1 MIRRHHP
8 LFAAKRNDSRSRIH
22 VKSNISFEPIPDSSL
37 TKGQNMGGKGI
48 VRRSA
53 LALTALTLAWG
64 AVEGRAQQTGAAGTL
79 TYAAQGWSAADRETF
94 YTTSQGSHLMP
105 YSWFK
110 ALRRTDV
117 DEPFAAD
124 KLLRYGYLAHDASP
138 ANPEGLPV
146 GFVIDGPVASGQ
158 LGLTCAACHTGQLE
172 YMQGGVI
179 HAMRIDGAPA
189 KTDAQQFLIDL
200 LAASRATLAEPTR
213 FDTFANAV
221 LGPAYTAASA
231 AQVKDGFGK
240 WVAQFGEFMDMSLPA
255 AAMSWGAGRLDAFG
269 MIFNRIAARDLGI
282 RDNYKVADAP
292 VRYPFLWNAS
302 RQDRTQW
309 NGGVHNGLY
318 IQALGR
324 NTGEVLG
331 VFADFAPHRTVGPT
345 PLTPAVIDFKN
356 NSIDFAGLQ
365 TLEEKIAVLRPP
377 PWPREIFGL
386 DEQLAAAGEPLFDA
400 NCGRCHAVQESL
412 DLPGLWRTPI
422 LAVGTDPKMLINSQR
437 ASQAGLLMGTLMPP
451 PAVGARIGDPAKAGD
466 LLAKAVV
473 GSIFAEAFVSP
484 IPSPGKL
491 AQSGFFRALRKD
503 FAEHLPG
510 EDLDTLLD
518 PRLSPNAKIDALVEL
533 KAFVDAR
540 LSDMFSPPPA
550 VDGAA
555 YESRVLNGVWA
566 VAPYLHNGSVPNLWE
581 LMKPAKDRKSSF
593 MVGSRIFDPKNV
605 GYATGESPLKAGIFT
620 ADPANANG
628 NGNGGH
634 EFGAGLTD
642 EERWAIIEYMK
653 TF

>member
-1 MIRRHHP
+1 
-8 LFAAKRNDSRSRIH
+8 
-22 VKSNISFEPIPDSSL
+22 
-37 TKGQNMGGKGI
+37 MGGKGI

-53 LALTALTLAWG
+53 LALTGLTLAFG
-64 AVEGRAQQTGAAGTL
+64 AGEGRAQQAGAAGQL

-94 YTTSQGSHLMP
+94 YATSQGSHLMP

-124 KLLRYGYLAHDASP
+124 KLLRYGYLAHDPSP

-172 YMQGGVI
+172 YMQGGVA
-179 HAMRIDGAPA
+179 HAIRIDGAPA

-200 LAASRATLAEPTR
+200 LAASRTTLAEPTR

-221 LGPAYTAASA
+221 LGPVYTAAKA

-255 AAMSWGAGRLDAFG
+255 AAMSWGPGRLDAFG

-318 IQALGR
+318 VQALGR

-331 VFADFAPHRTVGPT
+331 VFADFAPHRVVGPT
-345 PLTPAVIDFKN
+345 PLTPALIDFKN

-365 TLEEKIAVLRPP
+365 TLEEKIAALRPP

-386 DEQLAAAGEPLFDA
+386 DEQLAAVGKPLFDA
-400 NCGRCHAVQESL
+400 NCGRCHTMQKSP
-412 DLPGLWRTPI
+412 DSPDLWRTPI

-437 ASQAGLLMGTLMPP
+437 TAESGLLLGALMPP
-451 PAVGARIGDPAKAGD
+451 PAIGARIGDPAKAGD
-466 LLAKAVV
+466 LLATAVV
-473 GSIFAEAFVSP
+473 GTLLAEAF
-484 IPSPGKL
+484 IPPVPPPVKL
-491 AQSGFFRALRKD
+491 TQSGVFRALRKD

-510 EDLDTLLD
+510 ENLDTLLD
-518 PRLSPNAKIDALVEL
+518 PRLSPNAKIDALVAL

-540 LSDMFSPPPA
+540 LGDMFSPPPT

-593 MVGSRIFDPKNV
+593 MVGSHIFDPKNV
-605 GYATGESPLKAGIFT
+605 GYSTDELPLKAGTFT

-634 EFGAGLTD
+634 EFGTGLTD

>member
-1 MIRRHHP
+1 
-8 LFAAKRNDSRSRIH
+8 
-22 VKSNISFEPIPDSSL
+22 
-37 TKGQNMGGKGI
+37 MGGKGI

-53 LALTALTLAWG
+53 FALGLTLGLG
-64 AVEGRAQQTGAAGTL
+64 AVEARAQRNDAVGTL
-79 TYAAQGWSAADRETF
+79 TYAAQGWSAADREAF
-94 YTTSQGSHLMP
+94 YTTSQGSHLIP
-105 YSWFK
+105 YPWFK
-110 ALRRTDV
+110 ALRRMDI
-117 DEPFAAD
+117 DQPFAAD
-124 KLLRYGYLAHDASP
+124 KLQRYGYLAHDVSP

-146 GFVIDGPVASGQ
+146 GFIVDGPVASGE

-172 YMQGGVI
+172 YAQGGVI

-189 KTDAQQFLIDL
+189 KTDAQQFLTDL
-200 LAASRATLAEPTR
+200 LVASRATLAEPAR
-213 FDTFANAV
+213 FDAFAKSV
-221 LGPAYTAASA
+221 LGPGYTAAKA
-231 AQVKDGFGK
+231 AQVKDGLGK
-240 WVAQFGEFMDMSLPA
+240 WVAQFGEFMDISLPA
-255 AAMSWGAGRLDAFG
+255 ASPWGPGRLDAFG

-309 NGGVHNGLY
+309 NGGVQNGLY

-331 VFADFAPHRTVGPT
+331 VFADFAPHRLVPPT
-345 PLTPAVIDFKN
+345 PLAPAIIDFKN
-356 NSIDFAGLQ
+356 NSINFVGLQ

-386 DEQLAAAGEPLFDA
+386 DEQLAAKGKPLFDA
-400 NCGRCHAVQESL
+400 NCGSCHAVQASL

-422 LAVGTDPKMLINSQR
+422 LAIGTDPKMLINSQR
-437 ASQAGLLMGTLMPP
+437 TSLPGLLMGALMPP
-451 PAVGARIGDPAKAGD
+451 PAIGARIGDPAKTSD
-466 LLAKAVV
+466 LLATSVM
-473 GSIFAEAFVSP
+473 GSLLAEAFVP
-484 IPSPGKL
+484 PLPSPTKL
-491 AQSGFFRALRKD
+491 AQSGVFRALRKD
-503 FAEHLPG
+503 LAEHFPG
-510 EDLDTLLD
+510 ENLDTLLD
-518 PRLSPNAKIDALVEL
+518 PKLPAKAKVDALVEL
-533 KAFVDAR
+533 KAFIDAR
-540 LSDMFSPPPA
+540 LSNMFNPPPVA
-550 VDGAA
+550 DGAA

-581 LMKPAKDRKSSF
+581 LMKPTKDRKSTF
-593 MVGSRIFDPKNV
+593 KVGSRIFDPSNV
-605 GYATGESPLKAGIFT
+605 GYATDDSPFKAGDFV

-634 EFGAGLTD
+634 EFGVTLSD

>member
-1 MIRRHHP
+1 
-8 LFAAKRNDSRSRIH
+8 
-22 VKSNISFEPIPDSSL
+22 
-37 TKGQNMGGKGI
+37 MGGKGI

-53 LALTALTLAWG
+53 LALIGLTLALG
-64 AVEGRAQQTGAAGTL
+64 AVQGRAQQTGAVGTVA
-79 TYAAQGWSAADRETF
+79 YAAQGWSAADRETF

-117 DEPFAAD
+117 DESFAAD
-124 KLLRYGYLAHDASP
+124 KLLRYGYLAQDVSP
-138 ANPEGLPV
+138 ANREGLPV
-146 GFVIDGPVASGQ
+146 GFVIDGPIASGQ

-172 YMQGGVI
+172 YAQGGVLR
-179 HAMRIDGAPA
+179 AMRVDGAPA
-189 KTDAQQFLIDL
+189 KADAQQFLADL
-200 LAASRATLAEPTR
+200 LAASRTTLAEPAR
-213 FDTFANAV
+213 FDTFAKAV
-221 LGPAYTAASA
+221 LGPGYTVAKA

-240 WVAQFGEFMDMSLPA
+240 WVAQFGEFMDISLPA
-255 AAMSWGAGRLDAFG
+255 ATPWGPGRLDAFG

-292 VRYPFLWNAS
+292 VRYPFLWSAS

-309 NGGVHNGLY
+309 NGGVRNGLY

-331 VFADFAPHRTVGPT
+331 VFADFAPHRIVGST

-356 NSIDFAGLQ
+356 NSINFGGLQ

-386 DEQLAAAGEPLFDA
+386 DERLAATGKPLFDA
-400 NCGRCHAVQESL
+400 NCGSCHVVQDSL

-422 LAVGTDPKMLINSQR
+422 LAVGTDPKVFINSQR
-437 ASQAGLLMGTLMPP
+437 TSQPGLLLGALMPP

-466 LLAKAVV
+466 LLATAVV
-473 GSIFAEAFVSP
+473 GSLLAEAFVPP
-484 IPSPGKL
+484 IPSAAKL
-491 AQSGFFRALRKD
+491 AQSGVFRALRKD
-503 FAEHLPG
+503 FAEHFPG
-510 EDLDTLLD
+510 ENLDTLLD
-518 PRLSPNAKIDALVEL
+518 PRLFAKAKIDALLEL
-533 KAFVDAR
+533 KAFIDAR
-540 LSDMFSPPPA
+540 LSNMFSPPPA
-550 VDGAA
+550 VAGAA

-593 MVGSRIFDPKNV
+593 MIGSRIFDPKNV
-605 GYATGESPLKAGIFT
+605 GYATDESPFKTGAFM

-634 EFGAGLTD
+634 EFGTGLTD
-642 EERWAIIEYMK
+642 DERWAIIEYMK

>member
-1 MIRRHHP
+1 
-8 LFAAKRNDSRSRIH
+8 
-22 VKSNISFEPIPDSSL
+22 
-37 TKGQNMGGKGI
+37 MGGKGI
-48 VRRSA
+48 VRRVA
-53 LALTALTLAWG
+53 LALGLTLG
-64 AVEGRAQQTGAAGTL
+64 LGVVEGRPQQTAALATL

-94 YTTSQGSHLMP
+94 YTTGQGSHLMP
-105 YSWFK
+105 YAWFK
-110 ALRRTDV
+110 ALKRTDV

-124 KLLRYGYLAHDASP
+124 KLQRYGYLAHDVSP
-138 ANPEGLPV
+138 ANPEGLPI
-146 GFVIDGPVASGQ
+146 GFIVDGPVASGE

-172 YMQGGVI
+172 YTQGGIV
-179 HAMRIDGAPA
+179 HALRIDGAPA
-189 KTDAQQFLIDL
+189 KADAQQFLTDL
-200 LAASRATLAEPTR
+200 LAASRATLAESAR
-213 FDTFANAV
+213 FDAFAKAV
-221 LGPAYTAASA
+221 LGPGYTAAKA

-240 WVAQFGEFMDMSLPA
+240 WVAQFGEFTDISLPA
-255 AAMSWGAGRLDAFG
+255 ASPWGPGRLDAFG
-269 MIFNRIAARDLGI
+269 MIFNRVAAGDLGI

-309 NGGVHNGLY
+309 NGGIHNGLY

-331 VFADFAPHRTVGPT
+331 VFADFAPRRLVPPT
-345 PLTPAVIDFKN
+345 PLAPAIIDFKN

-386 DEQLAAAGEPLFDA
+386 DEQLAAKGKPLFDA
-400 NCGRCHAVQESL
+400 NCGGCHAAQASL

-437 ASQAGLLMGTLMPP
+437 TSEPGLLMGALMPP
-451 PAVGARIGDPAKAGD
+451 PAMGARIGDPAKTAD
-466 LLAKAVV
+466 LLATSVM
-473 GSIFAEAFVSP
+473 GSLLAEAFVP
-484 IPSPGKL
+484 PVPSPTKL
-491 AQSGFFRALRKD
+491 EHSGVFRALRKD
-503 FAEHLPG
+503 LAEHFPG
-510 EDLDTLLD
+510 ENLDTLLD
-518 PRLSPNAKIDALVEL
+518 PKLSAKAKLDALVEL
-533 KAFVDAR
+533 KAFIDAR
-540 LSDMFSPPPA
+540 LSNMFSPPPVA
-550 VDGAA
+550 DGAA

-593 MVGSRIFDPKNV
+593 MVGSRVFDPKNV
-605 GYATGESPLKAGIFT
+605 GYATDESPFKTGAFV

-642 EERWAIIEYMK
+642 DERWAIIEYMK